1 MPVSKEVTLKLVW
14 DAGSTKAVEDALDKV
29 KDKLDKLKDG
39 GGGGTGVLAG
49 LDKYGPL
56 VALVYDKVVGDIGK
70 VYSFVKTS
78 VVDTVGL
85 LKSVG
90 GTIFNLLAAPW
101 RQFYDFFYR
110 FIRWQITWGL
120 IGLGA
125 ATEEFVRRS
134 VSAFT
139 EYELTVTKAVTT
151 TGLLGAAA
159 AAAKAEFMALGLQM
173 SMRSMLSATDIA
185 KQFYWLTSAGLTVPQ
200 ARQVTPGVV
209 ALAQATQADPAA
221 TSALVVSSMAAFHL
235 QVDQTNRVVNT
246 FAANIG
252 TTLLTL
258 DTLATALPYVGASAY
273 QAGLSFETTNAAIGL
288 LANNGLRASRM
299 GTGLRGMFAA
309 LMAPTR
315 EAQGI
320 LAKYGLSARDV
331 NIQSEGLYNV
341 LDRLAPIIKNQG
353 DMYALMGR
361 RTTEAANILVSQRKE
376 LWATEQAIT
385 GTNRAYEMQDQILS
399 TLAGQWAMLK
409 NVGLSLMIQFGGG
422 LAQGIKPWVTFL
434 RDFGE
439 NLFGTGKAGQ
449 LGEKLGQW
457 ISAQLTKVGK
467 WILSGDAAKWW
478 DRLVAG
484 AKMFWSVLVGAYHV
498 LGQVYAILKG
508 LNTPENQAFFVA
520 MKDWAVGLVTS
531 GVTTVLGIM
540 AAAIER
546 LPAALQFA
554 LDIMWKLLPMALAY
568 ARVWVVIAALKANV
582 TGLMLTLLGAF
593 VKTQALNPVM
603 WGLIGGGPKGVW
615 KAGEGIQQAGRNM
628 MGGSA
633 LAGAAALGTIQVV
646 QDWLTKNPVPPKL
659 GDAIIAAHA
668 AGGEKVASAIEKA
681 FGAAAGGGAGVG
693 ATAMAAATG
702 GAGTGGVG
710 GYMGG
715 GEGHWA
721 YQYLGAGEIPGGRGP
736 LLRDKSGRPYKRV
749 WVPAQR
755 DVVSGRFDYW
765 KNIERG
771 TKAYSTVRD
780 WGEIKGYDT
789 HRSDDLLAFQ
799 VQNAIQTFFEKLY
812 RDSFVAFAGQMPPT
826 IHVEASP
833 EFKVR
838 RAYEEPRGAKPG
850 MGGRAKS
857 F

>member
-14 DAGSTKAVEDALDKV
+14 DSGSTKAAEDAIDKV
-29 KDKLDKLKDG
+29 KDKLDALSKSKIT
-39 GGGGTGVLAG
+39 GGTDVLSKVTA
-49 LDKYGPL
+49 YGDLAEL
-56 VALVYDKVVGDIGK
+56 VIDKVIGHAKK
-70 VYSFVKTS
+70 VYSIVKTS

-85 LKSVG
+85 IKSVG

-185 KQFYWLTSAGLTVPQ
+185 KQFYWLTSAGLTVSQ

-209 ALAQATQADPAA
+209 ALSQATQADPAA

-449 LGEKLGQW
+449 LGERLGKFV
-457 ISAQLTKVGK
+457 SEQLTKIGK

-484 AKMFWSVLVGAYHV
+484 ARMFWQALVWGYGVLKE
-498 LGQVYAILKG
+498 VYAILKG
-508 LNTPENQAFFVA
+508 LNTPENQALFVA

-568 ARVWVVIAALKANV
+568 ARVWVVIAALKATV
-582 TGLMLTLLGAF
+582 TGFMLTLLGAF

-615 KAGEGIQQAGRNM
+615 KAGEGIQQAGLNM
-628 MGGSA
+628 TGGSA

-646 QDWLTKNPVPPKL
+646 QDWLNQNPLPPKVV
-659 GDAIIAAHA
+659 APIIEAHA
-668 AGGEKVASAIEKA
+668 AGGLKVASAIDGA
-681 FGAAAGGGAGVG
+681 FQRAFAAAAGGGAGVG
-693 ATAMAAATG
+693 ATAMD
-702 GAGTGGVG
+702 
-710 GYMGG
+710 
-715 GEGHWA
+715 A
-721 YQYLGAGEIPGGRGP
+721 YSRPVQPLTSFLGAGGVVGGGYRPPRGMGW
-736 LLRDKSGRPYKRV
+736 SGL
-749 WVPAQR
+749 
-755 DVVSGRFDYW
+755 
-765 KNIERG
+765 ERG
-771 TKAYSTVRD
+771 EGRVVGRTIVPYSRAQMQAKEQSYFDEFAESMLGPDTPTAGWGTRLRTVERASHLGKYAPPEGYDINVNITASAEFDAHRAYS
-780 WGEIKGYDT
+780 GK
-789 HRSDDLLAFQ
+789 
-799 VQNAIQTFFEKLY
+799 
-812 RDSFVAFAGQMPPT
+812 
-826 IHVEASP
+826 
-833 EFKVR
+833 
-838 RAYEEPRGAKPG
+838 RAPRF
-850 MGGRAKS
+850 R
-857 F
+857 